1 MDTIVFLKYIGFFYV
16 FFGLSCLLNKK
27 IHEILITLVKDD
39 SQLWLMGMMT
49 LIFSLPI
56 VLFHNNNGNFYLALF
71 VTFVGWAGL
80 LKTFFIWSFPGYV
93 KSKVGT
99 RFNLKN
105 LKIRSV
111 IALVVGL
118 LSFYFAYI

>member
-56 VLFHNNNGNFYLALF
+56 VLFHNNNGDFYLVLF